1 PPAPPAFTAGEPDL
15 AAWSALSVVRDEAS
29 AVLLAVRDDGAR
41 VLLVRDA
48 QRPHLLAA
56 AVARLLRV
64 HGDRV
69 PRVEALTGD
78 APTEYHEAA
87 CTAAASL
94 WSREPVPTG

>member
-1 PPAPPAFTAGEPDL
+1 M
-15 AAWSALSVVRDEAS
+15 VRDEAS
-29 AVLLAVRDDGAR
+29 ALLLAVRDDGAR